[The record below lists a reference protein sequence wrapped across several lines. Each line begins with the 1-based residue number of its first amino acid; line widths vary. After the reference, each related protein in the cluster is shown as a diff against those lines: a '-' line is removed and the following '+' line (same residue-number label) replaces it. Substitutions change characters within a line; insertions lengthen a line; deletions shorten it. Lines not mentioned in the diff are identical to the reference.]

1 LTGGENE
8 CALIQL
14 SQNDIPRPEN
24 KRECTERRGFFP
36 GGRRNDAETAARV
49 IAAAVSRSVLKR
61 AFTVNQSGVPQ
72 LFAACSA
79 APQD

>member
-1 LTGGENE
+1 MCTDTAVPKTTYLARKIKENALKGE
-8 CALIQL
+8 
-14 SQNDIPRPEN
+14 
-24 KRECTERRGFFP
+24 GFFVFFCP

-49 IAAAVSRSVLKR
+49 IAAAVSRSVLKH